1 MGHIFHGTSTINKIL
16 GAGKIQTF
24 AKLLSRI
31 SFQIFI
37 IREDFFSREF
47 LPVKFLILERQKNTV
62 ARPLSVNENDATEAK
77 NNSKTFR
84 PENT

>member
-47 LPVKFLILERQKNTV
+47 LPVKFLILETKKYR
-62 ARPLSVNENDATEAK
+62 RSSVVRNENDATAAK